1 MEGLSSWWSR
11 TFKANTLNLPLPFSL
26 FPQIFL
32 ANLFLRYKAYEL
44 SGDVGW
50 STVKVVPG
58 PGLKE
63 MKLGTQKLL
72 FKSLQRA

>member
-1 MEGLSSWWSR
+1 M
-11 TFKANTLNLPLPFSL
+11 TNKAINFRKS
-26 FPQIFL
+26 FHSPQIFL
-32 ANLFLRYKAYEL
+32 ANFFLKYKAYEL

-63 MKLGTQKLL
+63 MKLGVQKLL